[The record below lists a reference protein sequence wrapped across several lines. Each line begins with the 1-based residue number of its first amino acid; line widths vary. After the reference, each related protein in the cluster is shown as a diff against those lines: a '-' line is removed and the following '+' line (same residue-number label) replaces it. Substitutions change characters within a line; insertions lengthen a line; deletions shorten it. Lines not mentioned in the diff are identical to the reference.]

1 MHQVKYEKCEKEVVG
16 MISGILCNSVCGGGR
31 AVGKSENPRVP
42 VLFGGHNLLPPG

>member
-16 MISGILCNSVCGGGR
+16 MISGILCNSVCGGR